1 MYMQVIEDY
10 CMNEKDQNII
20 PFSSLHQMS
29 RNTNPLCPSYAL
41 PSFRSRHP
49 TPPPLLRD
57 PLDLTSVELH
67 ASRRPKPIETSP
79 YRRNYMDYSDVEGNR
94 PNAMH
99 ARPNRRNSFIRDPIS
114 VEDIMKPAM
123 SIHKSHRH
131 TNPLNPHYDFPEESD
146 LTIKQ
151 TQQQQQLRHSQHIQ
165 QQPFVVWNAENREQ
179 TSTPYIFIQ
188 NMQPRPI
195 YQRNMP
201 SAQSPFRSDNTTRPF
216 PTFS

>member
-146 LTIKQ
+146 LTMYVEKK
-151 TQQQQQLRHSQHIQ
+151 
-165 QQPFVVWNAENREQ
+165 
-179 TSTPYIFIQ
+179 TSRVCKCVY
-188 NMQPRPI
+188 
-195 YQRNMP
+195 
-201 SAQSPFRSDNTTRPF
+201 
-216 PTFS
+216 